1 MTNDRHLQIKKLI
14 NVGWLATYGCAI
26 GFSEFPLLPTL
37 AVCASVGAGA
47 HLAWM
52 YHRKGLLPA
61 SIESRAALI
70 RAASGHPES
79 ERLVHRALCNEMT
92 TSDVQRV
99 FRRLCEAQDAT
110 RRSLVTRAAHNIV
123 AQFIANDGRMRWR
136 RSCLSTTRPSARTKN
151 ASST

>member
-1 MTNDRHLQIKKLI
+1 MTNDRYTQVKKLI
-14 NVGWLATYGCAI
+14 NVGCLGTYAFAI
-26 GFSEFPLLPTL
+26 GLSQSPVIPTL
-37 AVCASVGAGA
+37 AACAAVGAGA

-52 YHRKGLLPA
+52 CHRKGLLPA

-99 FRRLCEAQDAT
+99 FRRLCEVQDAT

-123 AQFIANDGRMRWR
+123 SQFIANDGR
-136 RSCLSTTRPSARTKN
+136 
-151 ASST
+151 

>member
-1 MTNDRHLQIKKLI
+1 MRIDRHSQVKTLI
-14 NVGWLATYGCAI
+14 NVGWLAAYGCAI
-26 GFSEFPLLPTL
+26 GISQLSIL
-37 AVCASVGAGA
+37 AALAASALVGGVA

-92 TSDVQRV
+92 MSDVQRI
-99 FRRLCEAQDAT
+99 FRRLCEVQDAT
-110 RRSLVTRAAHNIV
+110 GRSIVTRAAHSIV
-123 AQFIANDGRMRWR
+123 SQFIANDGR
-136 RSCLSTTRPSARTKN
+136 
-151 ASST
+151 